1 MYHLPELLGKVVTV
15 KTNRGDELVAT
26 LAGINEEQTVVTLGN
41 VRVVAI
47 SNGQVMLLPY
57 IFTAT
62 AETLFVETKNIFAIT
77 ETLSDAAADYTAM
90 IKEEQASEETA
101 ESTES

>member
-1 MYHLPELLGKVVTV
+1 VVTV

-77 ETLSDAAADYTAM
+77 ETLSDAAADYAAM
-90 IKEEQASEETA
+90 IKEEQASEENA